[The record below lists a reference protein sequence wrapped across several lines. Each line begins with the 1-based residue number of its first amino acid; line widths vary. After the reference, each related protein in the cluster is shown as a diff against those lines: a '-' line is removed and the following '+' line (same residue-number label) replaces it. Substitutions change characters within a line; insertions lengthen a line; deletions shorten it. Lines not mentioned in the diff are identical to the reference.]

1 MMLLQDE
8 VRLLRGV
15 PLFAS
20 LEATKLK
27 LLAFASDRVRF
38 NPGETLF
45 YQGDAADAAY
55 VVLSGQVDLM
65 IEADLGAIKVGE
77 AGAQAVV
84 GELAILSDKPR
95 HQTVRARTAV
105 ETLRITKDNFHKLL
119 ACCPGTMAKV
129 VRVLG
134 ERMADAT

>member
-1 MMLLQDE
+1 MLLQDE
-8 VRLLRGV
+8 VKLLRGV

-55 VVLSGQVDLM
+55 VVLTGQVDLM
-65 IEADLGAIKVGE
+65 TEADLGAIKVGE

-95 HQTVRARTAV
+95 DQTVRARTVV